1 MEIKH
6 PMPPSKPHATLQ
18 PNQKNAPAITQ
29 KYEPIRGQRPI
40 LYSLRNCPY
49 AMRGRIGLFKA
60 AQDVEVREVVL
71 SNKPDAMIEA
81 SAKGT
86 VPTLVLPNSDGT
98 NTVIDES
105 LDVMLWALHQNDPED
120 LLHQQDPNALPVM
133 LALIK
138 TFDDEFKTQLNAYKA
153 AKRYHENN
161 VTECRQACE
170 VYLQDLEARLSDD
183 SIEGSAKQGL
193 EDAQSKRFIFGTK
206 ESLADIA
213 ILPFIRQFSKV
224 ERKWYR
230 ESPYPNLKQW
240 LNSYIQSVMFN
251 KVMTQ
256 YELWKP

>member
-1 MEIKH
+1 
-6 PMPPSKPHATLQ
+6 MPPSKPHAKPQ
-18 PNQKNAPAITQ
+18 QEQKSAPAITP
-29 KYEPIRGQRPI
+29 KYEPQRGQCPI

-71 SNKPDAMIEA
+71 SNKPDAMIKA

-86 VPTLVLPNSDGT
+86 VPTLVLPNQDGT

-120 LLHQQDPNALPVM
+120 LLHQQDPNALPAM

-161 VTECRQACE
+161 ITECRQACE
-170 VYLQDLEARLSDD
+170 VYLQDLEARLGAD
-183 SIEGSAKQGL
+183 STRGGM
-193 EDAQSKRFIFGTK
+193 EDEQADRFIFGTK

-213 ILPFIRQFSKV
+213 LLPFIRQFSKV

-240 LNSYIQSVMFN
+240 LNGYIQSVMFN

-256 YELWKP
+256 YELWKPT

>member
-1 MEIKH
+1 MPEAKPEFATEFSQKH
-6 PMPPSKPHATLQ
+6 GVKPESHRVQ
-18 PNQKNAPAITQ
+18 Q
-29 KYEPIRGQRPI
+29 PI

-49 AMRGRIGLFKA
+49 AMRGRIGLYKA

-86 VPTLVLPNSDGT
+86 VPTLVLPNADGT

-120 LLHQQDPNALPVM
+120 LLHQQDTAALPAM
-133 LALIK
+133 LALIA
-138 TFDDEFKTQLNAYKA
+138 TFDDEFKTQLNAYKC
-153 AKRYHENN
+153 AKRYRENN
-161 VTECRQACE
+161 VVECRQACE
-170 VYLQDLEARLSDD
+170 VYIQDLEDRLGAG
-183 SIEGSAKQGL
+183 ITEEAFEEGQK
-193 EDAQSKRFIFGTK
+193 KRFIFGAK

-213 ILPFIRQFSKV
+213 LLPFIRQFSKV
-224 ERKWYR
+224 ERQWYR

-240 LNSYIQSVMFN
+240 LNGYLQSVMFN

>member
-1 MEIKH
+1 
-6 PMPPSKPHATLQ
+6 
-18 PNQKNAPAITQ
+18 
-29 KYEPIRGQRPI
+29 
-40 LYSLRNCPY
+40 
-49 AMRGRIGLFKA
+49 MRGRIGLYKA

-86 VPTLVLPNSDGT
+86 VPTLVLPNADGT

-120 LLHQQDPNALPVM
+120 LLHQQDTAALPAM
-133 LALIK
+133 LALIA
-138 TFDDEFKTQLNAYKA
+138 TFDDGFKTQLNAYKC
-153 AKRYHENN
+153 AKRYRENN
-161 VTECRQACE
+161 VVECRQACE
-170 VYLQDLEARLSDD
+170 AYIQDLEDRLGGGNT
-183 SIEGSAKQGL
+183 EGGL
-193 EDAQSKRFIFGTK
+193 EEGQSKRFIFGAK

-213 ILPFIRQFSKV
+213 LLPFIRQFSKV

-240 LNSYIQSVMFN
+240 LNGYLQSVMFN

-256 YELWKP
+256 YELWKPS